1 MTKKHYSTVLY
12 NIYIQGLI
20 EALSFH
26 FFQVIPEKQGFHI
39 ITSQLAF
46 ISQTLFREFTS
57 DHNPSSHAQFL
68 SKLVTFLPIDTMYIS
83 NVTY

>member
-1 MTKKHYSTVLY
+1 MEMIGTDMTKKHYSTVLY

-39 ITSQLAF
+39 IYEPHRLH
-46 ISQTLFREFTS
+46 LFLKLCLESLRVIIIQVHM
-57 DHNPSSHAQFL
+57 HNSCQSW
-68 SKLVTFLPIDTMYIS
+68 
-83 NVTY
+83 